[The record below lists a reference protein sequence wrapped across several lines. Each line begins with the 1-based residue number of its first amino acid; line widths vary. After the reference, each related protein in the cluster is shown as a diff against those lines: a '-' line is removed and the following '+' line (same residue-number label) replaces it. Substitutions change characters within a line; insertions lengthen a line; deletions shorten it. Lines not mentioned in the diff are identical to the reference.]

1 MEQVRVNELA
11 SEFEMRSTAVILELK
26 KIGVWVPSPET
37 PVDFDIANRIR
48 RRLQLVI
55 DTEQEEQARA
65 VKAKVRKRPAAKA
78 RKTIKQLGQPRKAA
92 SPSAE
97 TIDSPFLMGS
107 LRPRKGKG
115 NYRRIVTEPPEAVL
129 EKTEVTIEDEPIIE
143 RVEAQIS
150 AELLEQAQRM
160 ILSTQAPVASTS
172 LPLVPPGTAGPVV
185 PPPVPVPPAAEDAV
199 KPAAD
204 EAPAPELP
212 EEAVEV
218 TAAAEVETPV
228 AEAPEAEP
236 QPAEVVKEPEGP
248 AVITV
253 SDSVT
258 VRDLS
263 EKLGVK
269 SKVLIKELFSRG
281 VMATINRSLDR
292 DTIQQLCDIFD
303 AQVEFVS
310 EQEALV
316 REEHVVERP
325 EDVQARAPVVTVM
338 GHVDH
343 GKTSLLDAIR
353 ESRVAASEA
362 GGITQHIGAYHVSVD
377 DHKIV
382 FLDTPGHEAFTL
394 MRARGAQVTDI
405 VVLVVAADDGV
416 MPQTLEAMD
425 HAKAADVPIVVAV
438 NKMDR
443 PDARPDRV
451 KQQLA
456 DRGLTPEDWGGDT
469 VMVEVSA
476 LAQTN
481 LDLLLEM
488 ILLVADLTERTANPQ
503 KPAVAVVLEA
513 QLDRGRGPVATALI
527 QDGTLRVGDSFVAGT
542 AYGKV
547 RAMFDD
553 RGQPVVE
560 AGPSSAVEVL
570 GLHDLPQ
577 AGDSFQVLASAA
589 KSRDIAGQRR
599 QEQRRKDLARSGPMG
614 LEKLFAQM
622 ATKEVKE
629 LDLIIKADGRG
640 SVEVLEGSLRKLSG
654 EKVRI
659 KIVHSGVGAIS
670 ESDVLLAAASQA
682 LVVGFNV
689 RPERNAQMT
698 AEREQVELRMYTVIY
713 ELIEEIQQAM
723 LGLLEPTIRERLVG
737 RAEVRDT
744 FRVAKF
750 GTIAGCFILDGS
762 VARNSMIRLVRD
774 GAVIHEGRTASLR
787 RFRDDVN
794 EVRSGYECGI
804 SIANYQDIKVGDV
817 IEAFVK
823 ESVAPQ
829 LV

>member
-212 EEAVEV
+212 EAAVEV

>member
-160 ILSTQAPVASTS
+160 ILSTQAPVASSS

-212 EEAVEV
+212 EAAVEV

>member
-160 ILSTQAPVASTS
+160 ILSTQAPVASSS

-212 EEAVEV
+212 EAAVEV

-316 REEHVVERP
+316 QEEHVVERP

-425 HAKAADVPIVVAV
+425 HAKAAGVPIVVAV

-670 ESDVLLAAASQA
+670 ESDVLLAAASRA